1 MKISEKLLDKLLPV
15 SAVIA
20 LIAWLIVIVFAG
32 VLSHSLFFSLLM
44 TAAGVVFIFGL
55 LKFTDLSSY
64 DKKYSPLRFLYG
76 SSIALGLIIAMIILF
91 NLNVAWVWVILVGLQ
106 LAAYLIY
113 SQIKANEDRILNTLV
128 EDKLNRERRV
138 QMASQATN
146 IHDYANALGL
156 KVIRDRKTQ
165 THISQFAGDL
175 KCQHCGKSQGAK
187 EWPLSGDSVPFYY
200 QKEPGNYS
208 LKLTCPHCGKIW
220 YVVWDNNPGTIIP
233 LSF

>member
-1 MKISEKLLDKLLPV
+1 MKIDEKLLVKIEPIA
-15 SAVIA
+15 AVIA
-20 LIAWLIVIVFAG
+20 WIAWLIVIVLAG
-32 VLSHSLFFSLLM
+32 VLSHSIIYSLLM
-44 TAAGVVFIFGL
+44 IAAGGVFIFGFL
-55 LKFTDLSSY
+55 RYMDMSSY
-64 DKKYSPLRFLYG
+64 ERWYSPKRFLYWASLAFG
-76 SSIALGLIIAMIILF
+76 IILSLIILF
-91 NLNVAWVWVILVGLQ
+91 NLKVGWTWVILIGLQ